1 MTWIGDLIIIVSQL
15 MSGFQMVVEEKF
27 LKGENGRKLLPSE
40 FVVGCE
46 GFFGAFMMSVIFVPL
61 LMNVPEKWTGIYEDI
76 PEGFQQLGDNGE
88 LFGVVFVYFCS
99 IAFYNFFGLSIAG
112 KLSAVHRTLVDA
124 CRTIVVWVVSISLYY
139 TTSKAGG
146 QDCTTEYEK
155 NACFFLFYK
164 YTPEYAPGVYYA
176 SGGSNINVF
185 CFQPPT
191 PRCCPLRVLHFPSRH
206 LLKCASYTYIGVA
219 FYTTGTEKIGM
230 AYGRQFN

>member
-1 MTWIGDLIIIVSQL
+1 
-15 MSGFQMVVEEKF
+15 
-27 LKGENGRKLLPSE
+27 
-40 FVVGCE
+40 
-46 GFFGAFMMSVIFVPL
+46 MMSVIFVPL

-155 NACFFLFYK
+155 
-164 YTPEYAPGVYYA
+164 E
-176 SGGSNINVF
+176 
-185 CFQPPT
+185 
-191 PRCCPLRVLHFPSRH
+191 R
-206 LLKCASYTYIGVA
+206 LLLPIL
-219 FYTTGTEKIGM
+219 
-230 AYGRQFN
+230 